1 MYLEISMSLHYPGF
15 SINVDISDHYESLM
29 EIIHHYDPVP
39 INPNK
44 NYWGVFDRGTARY
57 ILHRLSKADRM
68 DTRLAQISDKMRLI
82 IPDFNL
88 TGSLNTKTPLTI
100 TMTKRIPHGITHFD
114 T

>member
-29 EIIHHYDPVP
+29 DIIHHYDPVP

-44 NYWGVFDRGTARY
+44 NYWGVYDRGTARH

-82 IPDFNL
+82 VPDFNL
-88 TGSLNTKTPLTI
+88 TGSLVTTTPLTI
-100 TMTKRIPHGITHFD
+100 TMTKRVAHGSTYYSA
-114 T
+114 

>member
-1 MYLEISMSLHYPGF
+1 MYLEISMSLHYPWF

-29 EIIHHYDPVP
+29 DIIHHYDPVP

-44 NYWGVFDRGTARY
+44 NYWGVYDRGTARH

-82 IPDFNL
+82 VPDFNL
-88 TGSLNTKTPLTI
+88 TGSLVTTTPLTI
-100 TMTKRIPHGITHFD
+100 TMTKRVAHGSTYYSA
-114 T
+114 